1 MWIPQPS
8 NWSPRNL
15 TYQGYDL
22 DEGEGL
28 RIWRECR
35 ERLQM
40 LRAQVTTFPV
50 SSALETALEDV
61 AEEEGDDRFGA
72 PRLVRPRLGQG
83 TFRVAVT
90 DAYSRAC
97 AVTGEHSL
105 PVLEAAHIRPYALTG
120 PHDVSNGLLLR
131 ADLHR
136 LFDLGYLT
144 VTPDHALHVSDKLK
158 VDYDNGSTYYPLQG
172 P

>member
-1 MWIPQPS
+1 M
-8 NWSPRNL
+8 
-15 TYQGYDL
+15 
-22 DEGEGL
+22 
-28 RIWRECR
+28 
-35 ERLQM
+35 
-40 LRAQVTTFPV
+40 
-50 SSALETALEDV
+50 
-61 AEEEGDDRFGA
+61 
-72 PRLVRPRLGQG
+72 LVRPRLGQG

-120 PHDVSNGLLLR
+120 PHDINNGLLLR

-144 VTPDHALHVSDKLK
+144 VTPDHALHVSERLK
-158 VDYDNGSTYYPLQG
+158 ADYDNGRERTILCKG
-172 P
+172 V